1 MPVFIVDGLHIVQ
14 IDEKNLDAAFGGQE
28 IVIELLAEA
37 GKPETVVKPGQRV
50 MDIQIIQGIVQGL
63 QEALFPHI
71 FKGNLQEVE
80 DAFMQV
86 QFCSGAD
93 SVQRDIADGIGTVV
107 QRVEH
112 QEMFP
117 LHDGV
122 RKKL

>member
-1 MPVFIVDGLHIVQ
+1 MFIVDALHIVQ

-37 GKPETVVKPGQRV
+37 RKPETVVKPGQRV
-50 MDIQIIQGIVQGL
+50 MDIQIVQGIVQGL
-63 QEALFPHI
+63 QEAFFPHV
-71 FKGNLQEVE
+71 FKGDFQKVE
-80 DAFMQV
+80 DAFMQI
-86 QFCSGAD
+86 QLRCGAD
-93 SVQRDIADGIGTVV
+93 PVQCDITDGIGAVV

-122 RKKL
+122 RKQV